1 MIMRDMKAELSRE
14 PSNVLGWVHDAWCAL
29 RQGLPCVGL
38 NGTVVLLRHSEH
50 VTCVSTRRRPVVPSL
65 LALHCLQSFGAWV
78 NPFS

>member
-1 MIMRDMKAELSRE
+1 
-14 PSNVLGWVHDAWCAL
+14 
-29 RQGLPCVGL
+29 LPCVGL